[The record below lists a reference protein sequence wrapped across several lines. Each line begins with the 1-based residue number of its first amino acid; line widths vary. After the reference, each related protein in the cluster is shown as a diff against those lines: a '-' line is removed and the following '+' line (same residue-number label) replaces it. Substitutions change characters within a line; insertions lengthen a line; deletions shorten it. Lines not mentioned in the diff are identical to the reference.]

1 MNNEVPTYFSRESNV
16 TNSQLSSGCVIEGKV
31 SDSLISRR
39 SKIEKNASVE
49 KAMIFT
55 DSEIRSG
62 AKVAYA
68 IVDKHV
74 IIEIGVK
81 VEGTSEHPVVIPK
94 YTVVRED
101 VIQK

>member
-1 MNNEVPTYFSRESNV
+1 
-16 TNSQLSSGCVIEGKV
+16 
-31 SDSLISRR
+31 
-39 SKIEKNASVE
+39 
-49 KAMIFT
+49 MIFT

-74 IIEIGVK
+74 IIESGVK
-81 VEGTSEHPVVIPK
+81 VEGTPEHPVVIPK